1 MFELAMYARN
11 YSFEGLKI
19 LDVEIR
25 DKTYF
30 GGETFGG
37 RFTLVNLMYERQED
51 NFGKVRDRLLGS
63 SGHD

>member
-30 GGETFGG
+30 GGETFGYVDIT
-37 RFTLVNLMYERQED
+37 FVPLV
-51 NFGKVRDRLLGS
+51 LLLEWVL
-63 SGHD
+63 